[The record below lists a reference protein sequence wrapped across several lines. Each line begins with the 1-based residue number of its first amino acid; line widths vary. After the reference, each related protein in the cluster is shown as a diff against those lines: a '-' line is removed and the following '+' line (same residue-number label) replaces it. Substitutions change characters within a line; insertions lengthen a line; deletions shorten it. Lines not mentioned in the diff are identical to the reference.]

1 MENGVVL
8 SSVDAL
14 AEQLYGQVTDETR
27 DAVLAAIG
35 TVGGLKTTDVTKAM
49 KFVTEQESDNGHQQ
63 MTLEVPGDPPISKRP
78 RASRIKN
85 GSGQVVGIRVHA
97 ADAAEQRSMRSEITL
112 RIPEGYVPFAGEVE
126 IHLGIYRPMLSGWPQ
141 YKRLL
146 AELGYVRPESKPD
159 FDNFAKILIDA
170 MRGVVFV
177 DDGQIVVG
185 NVSLNY
191 SVRPRLEVTVSGRPR
206 RMNK

>member
-1 MENGVVL
+1 MESGVTV
-8 SSVDAL
+8 SSVDGL
-14 AEQLYGQVTDETR
+14 AEALFGQPTGEVRE
-27 DAVLAAIG
+27 AILAAVELI
-35 TVGGLKTTDVTKAM
+35 GGLKTADLMKAT
-49 KFVTEQESDNGHQQ
+49 KFVAEHEGDNAHQL
-63 MTLEVPGDPPISKRP
+63 MTLVVPGDPPISKRP
-78 RASRIKN
+78 RASRIRN

-97 ADAAEQRSMRSEITL
+97 ADADDQRSMRSEITL
-112 RIPEGYVPFAGEVE
+112 RIPDGHVPFAGEVE
-126 IHLGIYRPMLSGWPQ
+126 LQMAVYRPMLAGWPQ

-159 FDNFAKILIDA
+159 FDNFAKIIVDA
-170 MRGVVFV
+170 MRGVLFV

-191 SVRPRLEVTVSGRPR
+191 SVRPRLEITLSGRPR